1 MLQNASLLEN
11 NSLTVNLYLN
21 LNLAERLSLCP
32 SKKDEGSKI
41 SFNLLVVKF
50 QADWDSLE
58 IVTLGSVAR
67 AKPL

>member
-50 QADWDSLE
+50 QAD
-58 IVTLGSVAR
+58 
-67 AKPL
+67 